1 MHTPDRP
8 LRHAALVSLA
18 VAIGVG
24 VAVVGAGVL
33 APGGFSLVPGADTPS
48 AAAGTP
54 STDSTATAS
63 PATPVSGASDAS
75 AGTAGTAPPTETPA
89 QSAATPEAST
99 DETTDPDADTAR
111 TADAEP
117 ANATWTEYRLVVAFR
132 NDDIQP
138 YYEASTMR
146 AVDDVFVEEGVPV
159 TNAVIPFVGGENISE
174 ADDTCRYL
182 RELGRDHPRTF
193 EFALHGYTHENRTDF
208 HGSSEF
214 GGQPYETQLRWMQEG
229 TDELVACTGD
239 RPTTF
244 VPPMNTYDENTTR
257 AAAETNYTTV
267 SGGSWFTRTY
277 YGEAPVFEN
286 GSVVHVASSGGY
298 VEDWTTME
306 TKSRAD
312 LTAEFDE
319 AYADGG
325 TFVMMIHY
333 PDFDTP
339 EKRADLRALLE
350 HAKSREDVRFVTV
363 GELGSRVANGTMERT
378 DDGWRVYE

>member
-1 MHTPDRP
+1 MHPSDRP

-18 VAIGVG
+18 VAIGV
-24 VAVVGAGVL
+24 AVGGAGVL
-33 APGGFSLVPGADTPS
+33 APGGFSLAPGTDAPS
-48 AAAGTP
+48 AAPTGNL
-54 STDSTATAS
+54 STDSTATVS
-63 PATPVSGASDAS
+63 PTTPAD
-75 AGTAGTAPPTETPA
+75 AGTVAPTDTPA
-89 QSAATPEAST
+89 ESPSTPAPT
-99 DETTDPDADTAR
+99 ANETADTN
-111 TADAEP
+111 P
-117 ANATWTEYRLVVAFR
+117 ANGTWNEYRLVVAFR

-146 AVDDVFVEEGVPV
+146 AVDAVFIEENVPV
-159 TNAVIPFVGGENISE
+159 TNAVIPFIGGQNITD
-174 ADDTCRYL
+174 ADDTCAYL
-182 RELGRDHPRTF
+182 RELGRDHPDTF

-208 HGSSEF
+208 YGSSEF
-214 GGQPYETQLRWMQEG
+214 GAQPYETQRAWMQAG
-229 TDELVACTGD
+229 TAELTACTGD

-257 AAAETNYTTV
+257 AAAATDYTTV
-267 SGGSWFTRTY
+267 SGGSWFTRQY

-286 GSVVHVASSGGY
+286 GSVVHVASAGGY
-298 VEDWTTME
+298 AENWATME
-306 TKSRAD
+306 TKSRAELQAD
-312 LTAEFDE
+312 FDE
-319 AYADGG
+319 AYAEGG

-363 GELGSRVANGTMERT
+363 GEFGSRVANGTMERT